1 MRIVE
6 VSDFNNG
13 KTAVFS
19 FARMNPVTVGHKK
32 LINKIVTE
40 SQSLSCPYFIMISHT
55 VDKKKNPLP
64 YDVKM
69 KFIKDCFPSI
79 KFMDSV
85 TYNKDGELKT
95 VKTPF
100 EMLEYLC
107 QQGYRNVVMVVGED
121 RVENFEN
128 MIRPYVGKEFD
139 LDSFKVVSAG
149 DRSGEDDDEKAS
161 GTLVRQLV
169 KMDMKPE
176 FDKFIPTNNQNVK
189 DDLFNELKK
198 YL

>member
-1 MRIVE
+1 MRITE
-6 VSDFNNG
+6 ISNFGEG

-19 FARMNPVTVGHKK
+19 FARMNPVTIGHKK
-32 LINKIVTE
+32 LISKIVTE
-40 SQSLSCPYFIMISHT
+40 AQALSCPYFIMISHT

-69 KFIKDCFPSI
+69 NFIKKCFPSV
-79 KFMDSV
+79 KFMDAV
-85 TYNKDGELKT
+85 TYNKDGGSKT

-121 RVENFEN
+121 RIENFEN
-128 MIRPYVGKEFD
+128 MIRPYIGKEFD

-149 DRSGEDDDEKAS
+149 DRTGDEADEQAS

-169 KMDMKPE
+169 KMDMKKE
-176 FDKFIPTNNQNVK
+176 FDKFIPTSDQNVK
-189 DDLFNELKK
+189 DELFNELKK

>member
-1 MRIVE
+1 MKITE
-6 VSDFNNG
+6 VSNFSSG

-19 FARMNPVTVGHKK
+19 FARMNPVTIGHKK
-32 LINKIVTE
+32 LINKIISE
-40 SQSLSCPYFIMISHT
+40 SQSLSSPYFIMISHT

-69 KFIKDCFPSI
+69 KFIKGCFPSVQ
-79 KFMDSV
+79 FMDPV
-85 TYNKDGELKT
+85 TITKDGESKT

-107 QQGYRNVVMVVGED
+107 QQGYRNVVMVVGDD
-121 RVENFEN
+121 RVESFEN
-128 MIRPYVGKEFD
+128 MIKPYVGKDFD
-139 LDSFKVVSAG
+139 LDSFKVISAG
-149 DRSGEDDDEKAS
+149 ERSGEDSDEKAS

-169 KMDMKPE
+169 KMDMKDE
-176 FDKFIPTNNQNVK
+176 FDKFIPTADQNLK
-189 DDLFNELKK
+189 DELFDELKK